1 MAKRIYKDPVTGE
14 WIEED
19 VDDDSLFYDFD
30 YGDQTPTV
38 DLSDVGI
45 PTDPGYSDTTEEIQ
59 DWQNVEGGGNLD
71 NWKYENGVWTDPS
84 GTEYDLSYLNIKDKS
99 TLSKFFGYAKKL
111 LGGKGTMEEYMRLIP
126 GIAGLLAAR
135 QSSDPTILNPG
146 YRGGIPQVTATRT
159 MLTEPP
165 AGRRPGSG
173 GINYGGDVTYART
186 GQNLTPENAGI
197 STPTSQAP
205 GGTPTF
211 TQPAA
216 YDLASLQA
224 LIQQL
229 QQFQAQNRPAPA
241 PAPSSGFVS
250 GGGSPAPSPAPSS
263 GFVVGGGSPTTS
275 AAPSAASSSGYVRGH
290 MLSKGVLGFLGMTP
304 EEYRQKLAAAENAPV
319 DTSGFV
325 IGGAQPAVTPAPAPV
340 APQPANDLQSLF
352 QQVYGRQGADWEM
365 QNLAGKSQDEARQ
378 ILEASMA
385 NMRASQQPVHTANPN
400 QNLIQAAR
408 GGLLPD
414 GFVIPADVVSHLGN
428 GSSEAGLELLAEELG
443 AKPIKG
449 EGDGMSDSIPTTI
462 GGKQPARVANE
473 EAFVPPDVVKKLGGG
488 DTERGAKKLY
498 AMMDRIRKARTG
510 TTEQGKQINPEKFM
524 PGGKVDRYSNGGT
537 TTPTSGGSS
546 LAEWVG
552 PYVAD
557 MLGKG
562 QALSETPYQAYTGP
576 LTAGASP
583 LQQLAFG
590 TAANLQTPAAY
601 GQAAGI
607 AGGLAT
613 LAPNLRYTPQT
624 TDFLGRP
631 NVSGIDVAPS
641 YGMTQQAPMA
651 PQSRQM
657 PAPGGAVADPWDI
670 TRSVGHPGF
679 TRIAMQEAAQPGF
692 KGRAPM
698 PPIMDDSGMG
708 PETVGTR
715 PAYGD
720 VIMGPS
726 RYDPVTGMATRDYGP
741 IKPGDSHYD
750 AYFKATYGDQAG
762 GGQKPIQQGIK
773 PPRPEDIF
781 TNQPVIMDDS
791 GMYPGA
797 KPPMISDEFRTV
809 PETFSTMP
817 VDGNLFQITGPDRA
831 PAGDRMPKPDY
842 STMPVPTGGPT
853 ARGLPSAPMPS
864 QQPSNIAQQYMN
876 PYIESVVSPQLRE
889 LTRQADIAR
898 GADAARMAKAG
909 AFGGSRQAIMEAE
922 GRRNLLERQSDVLG
936 QGYASAYDK
945 AMAQFNADQAR
956 RAAEAQFGATYGMEG
971 VRTGLQ
977 GAQTLGQLGSQQQQS
992 TIDNLRALAE
1002 AGATQRGIEA
1012 EGIAADKAQFE
1023 EARLNPY
1030 KMLQFQQSLLS
1041 GLPLAAQSIYM
1052 PGSSNLDQFSTGF
1065 ASVAKLLQYFY
1076 PNMFKS

>member
-1 MAKRIYKDPVTGE
+1 MDENEDTTDYSGYGNLTNADLTDLFSDQYDWSGYGNLTKEDLAELYKGQVDPFGGKPVTSSTFK
-14 WIEED
+14 
-19 VDDDSLFYDFD
+19 SLMD
-30 YGDQTPTV
+30 
-38 DLSDVGI
+38 
-45 PTDPGYSDTTEEIQ
+45 
-59 DWQNVEGGGNLD
+59 
-71 NWKYENGVWTDPS
+71 
-84 GTEYDLSYLNIKDKS
+84 
-99 TLSKFFGYAKKL
+99 YAKTL
-111 LGGKGTMEEYMRLIP
+111 LGGKGTTQDYMQLLP
-126 GIAGLLAAR
+126 LLGGLFGAN
-135 QSSDPTILNPG
+135 QGSGPTVLNPG
-146 YRGGIPQVTATRT
+146 YQGGIPQVTATRT
-159 MLTEPP
+159 MLTQPP

-173 GINYGGDVTYART
+173 GINYGGDVTYTRT
-186 GQNLTPENAGI
+186 GQNLSAENAGI
-197 STPTSQAP
+197 STPVSQP
-205 GGTPTF
+205 LGGTPTH

-229 QQFQAQNRPAPA
+229 QQFQNQNRPATPGAPGPTPGA
-241 PAPSSGFVS
+241 PAS
-250 GGGSPAPSPAPSS
+250 
-263 GFVVGGGSPTTS
+263 
-275 AAPSAASSSGYVRGH
+275 APSAASAG
-290 MLSKGVLGFLGMTP
+290 
-304 EEYRQKLAAAENAPV
+304 
-319 DTSGFV
+319 SGFV
-325 IGGAQPAVTPAPAPV
+325 TGGGGGNFGGFSTQAEYDAAVAAKKAEDARRRAELEAYTPSAPFLAQYFADPSLIPRMHGESIEDAVLRLKAQDKDYTERVARKAAMRAGMPDVPVAAPAPA
-340 APQPANDLQSLF
+340 APIEPDTLFSGVQTPFVPPTPGPSQVIADETGFTPPRDYASSTAQPINDLQGLF
-352 QQVYGRQGADWEM
+352 QQVYGRAGTDAEV
-365 QNLAGKSQDEARQ
+365 QNLAGKSTDEARG
-378 ILEASMA
+378 ILESSIA
-385 NMRASQQPVHTANPN
+385 NWRASQQSARPSGGFGGV
-400 QNLIQAAR
+400 QNLMEAAK

-449 EGDGMSDSIPTTI
+449 DGDGMSDSIPTTI

-524 PGGKVDRYSNGGT
+524 PGGKVDKYAVGGT
-537 TTPTSGGSS
+537 TTSPTAGITSSS
-546 LAEWVG
+546 LADWIG

-562 QALSETPYQAYTGP
+562 QALTEMPYTAYTGP

-590 TAANLQTPAAY
+590 TAANLQTPSQY

-641 YGMTQQAPMA
+641 YGMSA
-651 PQSRQM
+651 PQ
-657 PAPGGAVADPWDI
+657 PAA
-670 TRSVGHPGF
+670 TTS
-679 TRIAMQEAAQPGF
+679 GF
-692 KGRAPM
+692 KGPAPIGEQPYSLFPRT
-698 PPIMDDSGMG
+698 PPGIS
-708 PETVGTR
+708 V
-715 PAYGD
+715 PAPAPAAPNPLYKGN
-720 VIMGPS
+720 G
-726 RYDPVTGMATRDYGP
+726 
-741 IKPGDSHYD
+741 
-750 AYFKATYGDQAG
+750 
-762 GGQKPIQQGIK
+762 
-773 PPRPEDIF
+773 PRPEDMF
-781 TNQPVIMDDS
+781 TTQPVE
-791 GMYPGA
+791 GL
-797 KPPMISDEFRTV
+797 
-809 PETFSTMP
+809 PEM
-817 VDGNLFQITGPDRA
+817 
-831 PAGDRMPKPDY
+831 Y
-842 STMPVPTGGPT
+842 STQPVELQPTPFT
-853 ARGLPSAPMPS
+853 QPGLPGAPMPS
-864 QQPSNIAQQYMN
+864 QPVGNIAQQYMN

-922 GRRNLLERQSDVLG
+922 GRRNLMEKQSDVLG
-936 QGYASAYDK
+936 QGYATAYDK

-971 VRTGLQ
+971 VRTGLT
-977 GAQTLGQLGSQQQQS
+977 GAQVLGQLGSQQQQS

-1002 AGATQRGIEA
+1002 VGATQRGIEA

-1041 GLPLAAQSIYM
+1041 GLPLASQSLVQ
-1052 PGSSNLDQFSTGF
+1052 PGQSNLQQFAGGFSTI
-1065 ASVAKLLQYFY
+1065 AQALSYLY
-1076 PNMFKS
+1076 PNLFKNQAAPAKG